1 MDYGSAGNLL
11 ETYTIIFYI
20 GVALCAVF
28 LAITLILFF
37 KYNIIGII
45 GDRSGSNARKGIEN
59 IRNQNRATGNKAHKP
74 SHVNLERGKVTDKIS
89 KSGNLVPAGESV
101 GVSVGTEKFH
111 TGKLVPEE
119 TSVLGAEE
127 TSVLGVTGAHV
138 INETTVLG
146 ASYNNPETTAS
157 ANETTVLGANYSPET
172 SVLSGSYSAET
183 TVLAASYDETTVLS
197 GGSEETTVLNAV
209 VGETVRTDIVIE
221 EEIIFVHS
229 NEQIN

>member
-45 GDRSGSNARKGIEN
+45 GDLSGSNARKGIEN

-74 SHVNLERGKVTDKIS
+74 SPVNLERGKVTDKIS
-89 KSGNLVPAGESV
+89 RSGNLVTAGESV

-146 ASYNNPETTAS
+146 ANYNSETTAS
-157 ANETTVLGANYSPET
+157 ANETTVLGGNNF
-172 SVLSGSYSAET
+172 GET
-183 TVLAASYDETTVLS
+183 TVLAAGVDETTVLS
-197 GGSEETTVLNAV
+197 GGSDETTVLSM
-209 VGETVRTDIVIE
+209 VGNEPFGTDIVIE